1 MQVIYKLR
9 ILLFLSFMTLL
20 SYSGTCQSLQKK
32 DDLPPIVVT
41 SKTDG
46 LWYDFHQRRVNN
58 LNKKFKLFQAQEDA
72 LLEAWK
78 LNQQISEAKIQ
89 SDLNILT
96 LQKEKDNIQTKFN
109 SQTFYIQSLESK
121 LKECSSNLNS
131 QESYS
136 LLLEQSYKRAKREKW
151 IIGGGAA
158 ASIILYF
165 IAKNN

>member
-1 MQVIYKLR
+1 
-9 ILLFLSFMTLL
+9 MTLL
-20 SYSGTCQSLQKK
+20 NYSGICQSLQK
-32 DDLPPIVVT
+32 DNDLPPIVVT

-158 ASIILYF
+158 ASILFYF